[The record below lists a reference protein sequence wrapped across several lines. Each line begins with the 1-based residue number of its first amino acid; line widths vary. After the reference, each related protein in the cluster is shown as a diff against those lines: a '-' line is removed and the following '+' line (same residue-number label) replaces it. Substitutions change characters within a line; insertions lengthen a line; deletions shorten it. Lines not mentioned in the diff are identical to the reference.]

1 MNGPEAKLWQKAIES
16 ELESLKSQGT
26 YSYLPKPSG
35 VRSLP
40 VKWVLKCKYNPDG
53 TVNRYKARLVALGFM
68 QRIGIDCGDTYAP
81 MFKYSTP
88 RFLIA
93 HCLAIKVTITHLDV
107 TTAFLNADIEEE
119 VWVLEPQGMVGTPGF
134 AFKLHKEL
142 YGLKQAPRA

>member
-1 MNGPEAKLWQKAIES
+1 
-16 ELESLKSQGT
+16 
-26 YSYLPKPSG
+26 
-35 VRSLP
+35 VRYLP

-68 QRIGIDCGDTYAP
+68 EIIGLDCGDTYAP
-81 MFKYSTP
+81 VSKYPTL

-107 TTAFLNADIEEE
+107 TTAFLNADLDEE
-119 VWVLEPQGMVGTPGF
+119 VWVSEPQGMVATPGN